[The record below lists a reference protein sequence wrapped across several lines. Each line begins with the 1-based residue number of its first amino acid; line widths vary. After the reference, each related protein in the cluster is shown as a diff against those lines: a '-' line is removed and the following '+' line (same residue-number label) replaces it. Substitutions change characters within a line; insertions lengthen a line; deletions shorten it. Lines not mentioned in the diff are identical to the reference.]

1 MSAAGAHLGYH
12 RRSAPRRSP
21 MSSPTD
27 PTASGPNASGPN
39 ATEPDPLLN
48 RVIAGNFRIERLLGS
63 GAMGNVYKAEQLSL
77 GKAVAIKVL
86 HAHLMSDEK
95 LVMRFKR
102 EAKSASL
109 LNHPN
114 SIQIIDSGQDR
125 DGTFYIAME
134 LLAGRDL
141 AHVIRDDFPLP
152 LPRITRI
159 MSQVLSAL
167 DEAHAQGVIH
177 RDLKPSNIMLIERRG
192 ERDYVKVCD
201 FGIAKAAIN
210 EKDDR
215 ENMLTIQGLV
225 CGTPEYMAPEQARG
239 EVLDGRADLYAAAVI
254 LFQMVTGDI
263 PFKGDTPMAIVSRHL
278 VEAPSIPSRR
288 RSDVPIPAS
297 LDALILRGME
307 KNREL
312 RFPNAVAFREA
323 LEEIAPPETGRASS
337 TANQRAQMPTA
348 RITGAGGTA
357 TVSSSDPANHFGVT
371 TQMPRRSRRL
381 PVALGFVV
389 VLAGAAV
396 LLMRAQN
403 LTPFFDTRA
412 PVANESPTPTPTPTP
427 TSTTTSAVA
436 APTEIPNAAVAAAA
450 AATPAVAVAAG
461 TTAAPTSGEPPAT
474 APEAPRAEAEE
485 PAPAKPAAT
494 TARAPSPAKA
504 APKKHKTTEHAD
516 RGESRSPSESAPAT
530 PASAATPA
538 IAAAPAVEA
547 AEEHTAP
554 AQRGARE
561 VLTEGEKLLG
571 QGEVRDACARGEEA
585 KRMNPKLAPT
595 YKFLGKCYMR
605 EGNAKQ
611 ANDNYRKYL
620 ELSPNAS
627 DAMFIKSIIK

>member
-1 MSAAGAHLGYH
+1 
-12 RRSAPRRSP
+12 
-21 MSSPTD
+21 MSSPSD
-27 PTASGPNASGPN
+27 PNASGPN
-39 ATEPDPLLN
+39 KSGPTATEPDPLLN
-48 RVIAGNFRIERLLGS
+48 RVIAGNFRIDRLLGA
-63 GAMGNVYKAEQLSL
+63 GAMGNVYKAEQISL
-77 GKAVAIKVL
+77 GKAVAVKVL
-86 HAHLMSDEK
+86 HAHLMGDEK

-125 DGTFYIAME
+125 DGTLYIAME

-152 LPRITRI
+152 VPRIVRI

-192 ERDYVKVCD
+192 ERDFVKVCD

-278 VEAPSIPSRR
+278 VESPAVPSRR
-288 RSDVPIPAS
+288 RNDVPIPPA

-312 RFPNAVAFREA
+312 RFPNASAFREA
-323 LEEIAPPETGRASS
+323 LEEIAPPDTGRSSS
-337 TANQRAQMPTA
+337 TANQRAQMPTT
-348 RITGAGGTA
+348 RISGPTGTA
-357 TVSSSDPANHFGVT
+357 VVPSSDPANHFGVT

-381 PVALGFVV
+381 PVALGFVL

-396 LLMRAQN
+396 LLMRAQKVE
-403 LTPFFDTRA
+403 PFSDTSA
-412 PVANESPTPTPTPTP
+412 PPGATEATMGTATPTPTGATAAAA
-427 TSTTTSAVA
+427 T
-436 APTEIPNAAVAAAA
+436 APTEIPHAAAA
-450 AATPAVAVAAG
+450 PTAAATSAA
-461 TTAAPTSGEPPAT
+461 AAPAAAAPAAAAHEPEL
-474 APEAPRAEAEE
+474 APHAEE
-485 PAPAKPAAT
+485 PAPAKPASVAAT
-494 TARAPSPAKA
+494 VAARAPAPSKA
-504 APKKHKTTEHAD
+504 AAAKKHKSSEHTERA
-516 RGESRSPSESAPAT
+516 ESHAPAET
-530 PASAATPA
+530 AAPAPSA
-538 IAAAPAVEA
+538 AAAPAVA
-547 AEEHTAP
+547 AAPAAPPAEEHAAP
-554 AQRGARE
+554 AQRGPRE
-561 VLTEGEKLLG
+561 VLSEGEKLLG

-585 KRMNPKLAPT
+585 KRMNPKLAPP